1 MKRLFIAAFMSLIF
15 CFSVSFISFGK
26 ECRDIRS
33 SVLRL
38 HILANSDSDEDQAL
52 KLRVRD
58 KILKESESIFSDS
71 SDLADAMDSAN
82 DNLSYLEKTAKD
94 EIAAQ
99 GYDYDVSVRLEETY
113 FTTRTYGNITLPA
126 GNYTALRV
134 VIGSGEGHNWWCVMF
149 PQICISPSTNGAKLD
164 DVLNEDQLAIVEG
177 EGYEYR
183 FKILEYLERLFG

>member
-15 CFSVSFISFGK
+15 CFSVSFISFGE

-71 SDLADAMDSAN
+71 SDLADAMDAAN

-183 FKILEYLERLFG
+183 FKILEYLERLFR